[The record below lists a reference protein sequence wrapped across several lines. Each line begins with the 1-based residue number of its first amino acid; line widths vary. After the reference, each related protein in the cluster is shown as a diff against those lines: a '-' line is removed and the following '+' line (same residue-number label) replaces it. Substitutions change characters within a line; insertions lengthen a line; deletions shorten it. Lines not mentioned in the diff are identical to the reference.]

1 MDTYFP
7 HQLGQ
12 LMCEA
17 TLRILW
23 PPAADW
29 LGRRAAGS
37 ALHCRVGTGKAT
49 YHRYDPQR
57 RHHLITYGM
66 RMVAAKQ
73 EAGTADG
80 WLSTRE
86 ILARGYFD
94 GELSTLNL
102 LAHTCCHEFAHLLQC
117 SAGQRRYGSVHNR
130 HFYTILDELHSS
142 GGADATR
149 QYLATEAR
157 AAGVHLPSERFSLP
171 DDRQQARSWQV
182 GEPVTFGHG
191 RQRRHGQIV
200 RVNRKTCTVEGVG
213 EHRGSRYRVP
223 LSMLQKRP

>member
-117 SAGQRRYGSVHNR
+117 SAGQRARGSVHNR
-130 HFYTILDELHSS
+130 EFYTILDELHAS
-142 GGADATR
+142 GGAEATR
-149 QYLATEAR
+149 RFLADEADR
-157 AAGVHLPSERFSLP
+157 RGLPLSDRPFLLP
-171 DDRQQARSWQV
+171 EPRQLARQWRIGQA
-182 GEPVTFGHG
+182 VTFGEG
-191 RQRRHGQIV
+191 RHQGRVV
-200 RVNRKTCTVEGVG
+200 RINRKTCTVEGTG
-213 EHRGSRYRVP
+213 PSRGSRFRVP
-223 LSMLQKRP
+223 LSLLRPA

>member
-1 MDTYFP
+1 MDTHFP

-29 LGRRAAGS
+29 LGRQAAGS

-117 SAGQRRYGSVHNR
+117 SAGSAPVVRCTTASSTPSSTNCTPAAAPRRPDGFSPMKP
-130 HFYTILDELHSS
+130 T
-142 GGADATR
+142 GAACPCPTGPFLLPEPR
-149 QYLATEAR
+149 QLA
-157 AAGVHLPSERFSLP
+157 
-171 DDRQQARSWQV
+171 RQWRIGQA
-182 GEPVTFGHG
+182 VTFGEG
-191 RQRRHGQIV
+191 RHQGRVV
-200 RVNRKTCTVEGVG
+200 RINRKTCTVEGTG
-213 EHRGSRYRVP
+213 PSRGSRFRVP
-223 LSMLQKRP
+223 LSLLRPA